1 MPPYLAGRE
10 MEQGILRKHLA
21 CLQTGK
27 PPPGDVVLYGPRGN
41 GKTVLLRW
49 FKKECAQTVDV
60 LSLTPD
66 DLPNVD
72 VLATRLVP
80 PSKFKQL
87 LPDSLVVGAGGSHAV
102 WDMTS
107 THGSLTELLA
117 ARCRRRPLTL
127 LLDEAHTMSA
137 KVGKLLLNASQEAR
151 AGAPF
156 LLVMAGTPDLP
167 SRLDQM
173 DATFWDRGDIIGI
186 GRLTP
191 DAAREALVR
200 PLTREKVRIK
210 GNALESVISS
220 SQNYPYFLQLW
231 GEALWEQVKSGSGDV
246 VDLGYVKAG
255 EGYFNKRKNTYYA
268 RRFREIEENLALSGL
283 LSIALAVADAFAGR
297 DELNGNQL
305 DAAIRSGSMTGNRSH
320 NEVITA
326 RQVLRQLGYIW
337 QAPEQVTWEPGIP
350 SLMAYVQETA
360 LKY

>member
-10 MEQGILRKHLA
+10 TEQDILRKQLA
-21 CLQTGK
+21 CLQAGE
-27 PPPGDVVLYGPRGN
+27 PPSGDVVLYGPRGN

-49 FKKECAQTVDV
+49 FKDECGQAVDV
-60 LSLTPD
+60 VSLTPD

-87 LPDSLVVGAGGSHAV
+87 LPDNLVVGAGGSHAV
-102 WDMTS
+102 WDLTS
-107 THGSLTELLA
+107 AHGSLTELLA
-117 ARCRRRPLTL
+117 ARSRQRPLAL
-127 LLDEAHTMSA
+127 LLDEAHTLSA
-137 KVGKLLLNASQEAR
+137 EVGKLLLNASQEVR

-186 GRLTP
+186 GRLAT
-191 DAAREALVR
+191 DAACDALVR
-200 PLTREKVRIK
+200 PLTGEKVRIRED
-210 GNALESVISS
+210 ALESVVSS
-220 SQNYPYFLQLW
+220 SQHYPYFLQLW
-231 GEALWEQVKSGSGDV
+231 GEALWEQVKSGSDNV
-246 VDLGYVKAG
+246 ISLEHVKAG
-255 EGYFNKRKNTYYA
+255 EDYFSKRKNTYYA
-268 RRFREIEENLALSGL
+268 RRYREMEENLAFPGL
-283 LSIALAVADAFAGR
+283 LPVALAVADAFAGR

-305 DAAIRSGSMTGNRSH
+305 DTAIRRGSMAANESYK
-320 NEVITA
+320 EVITA

-350 SLMAYVQETA
+350 SLMAYVQERTPE
-360 LKY
+360 